1 MPPCFA
7 QHDLQRHEVVQH
19 ELHSELQLVELVL
32 QLLAQE
38 LESVVLQVLPLVEE
52 QQPQLL
58 VVWELAAKLVLV
70 QPERFVVAWELEE
83 CQVQI

>member
-32 QLLAQE
+32 QLLEQE

-52 QQPQLL
+52 
-58 VVWELAAKLVLV
+58 
-70 QPERFVVAWELEE
+70 
-83 CQVQI
+83 

>member
-1 MPPCFA
+1 
-7 QHDLQRHEVVQH
+7 
-19 ELHSELQLVELVL
+19 
-32 QLLAQE
+32 